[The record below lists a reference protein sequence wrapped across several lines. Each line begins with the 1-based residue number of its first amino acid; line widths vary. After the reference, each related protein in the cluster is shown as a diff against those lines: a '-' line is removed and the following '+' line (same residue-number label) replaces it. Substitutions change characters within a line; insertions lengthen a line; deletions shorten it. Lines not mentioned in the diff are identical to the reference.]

1 MASNGTAATFFT
13 FVMGIGIFF
22 FSYTILYDH
31 FILVLPEVGASLGMY
46 PEHID
51 LFKPV
56 VTSVIALVFL
66 GSMVVAGFRDAMY
79 GDSLNLLRTTK
90 AGICAL
96 VILFIVFIAWMVTT
110 PLINETL
117 FPMVEALSDTSTI
130 AASGAHV
137 QVRSAHKFIFS
148 VCVAIPIFI
157 IGINPFVYGRKNEY
171 DY

>member
-1 MASNGTAATFFT
+1 MVNSGTAATFFT
-13 FVMGIGIFF
+13 FIMGIGIFF

-31 FILVLPEVGASLGMY
+31 FILVLPEVGTNLGMY

-51 LFKPV
+51 LIKPV
-56 VTSVIALVFL
+56 ITVVIALVFL

-90 AGICAL
+90 AGIFAL
-96 VILFIVFIAWMVTT
+96 IILFIVFICWMVTT

-117 FPMVEALSDTSTI
+117 YPMVDALADTSTI
-130 AASGAHV
+130 AASGAHE

-148 VCVAIPIFI
+148 VCVVIPIFI
-157 IGINPFVYGRKNEY
+157 IGLNPFVYVRRNEY

>member
-1 MASNGTAATFFT
+1 MVNSGTAATFFT
-13 FVMGIGIFF
+13 FIMGIGIFF

-31 FILVLPEVGASLGMY
+31 FIMVLPEVGTNLGMY

-51 LFKPV
+51 LIKPV
-56 VTSVIALVFL
+56 ITIVIALVFL

-79 GDSLNLLRTTK
+79 GDSFNLLRTTT
-90 AGICAL
+90 AGIGAL
-96 VILFIVFIAWMVTT
+96 VVLFIVFVAWMVTT

-117 FPMVEALSDTSTI
+117 YPMVDALADTSTI
-130 AASGAHV
+130 AASGAHE

-148 VCVAIPIFI
+148 VCVVIPIFI
-157 IGINPFVYGRKNEY
+157 IGLNPFVYGRRNEY